1 MFPLY
6 SQFYTKLKLG
16 KDSGRIVI
24 WNMGPVVDKEKENDE
39 NAPKILCRMDH
50 HYCI

>member
-1 MFPLY
+1 
-6 SQFYTKLKLG
+6 
-16 KDSGRIVI
+16 
-24 WNMGPVVDKEKENDE
+24 MGPVVDKEKENDE